1 MILLLKIINHTQ
13 RLKHHYQIKNKEAM
27 AKLTIEIKIDQ
38 EIKDRLH
45 LLPMTIE
52 MDDSMSNDVQIK
64 ELYMAVL
71 RAIAE
76 DSNKK

>member
-1 MILLLKIINHTQ
+1 
-13 RLKHHYQIKNKEAM
+13 M